1 MKNSYI
7 ARQAIFDRKLNTI
20 GYELLFRD
28 SPNNQFPDI
37 DKDVA
42 TSKLIIQNHIHGDI
56 QALSMGKLAFINFT
70 EKCLINKYPLMF
82 DHNTIVIELI
92 GIKSPSKNIVKV
104 VKFYADKGYKI
115 ALTEYD
121 LESHWDIIFD
131 YLTFIKVNMNNINPK
146 RLLDLHHKIKSFN
159 IKLAAEHVETN
170 YQRQSLAEVGFNYYQ
185 GYFYHQPEIIEGET
199 LAPIKIQMLNLLT
212 ETFQTPINFDNI
224 AEIMSH
230 DVNLTIGLL
239 KMVNNVSTGT
249 KVNITSLKFAVAYL
263 GEEKLKQFV
272 SILALS
278 ELTSDEPDEVANQ
291 SLITARLMLAL
302 SSHKR
307 YKAVSGEAFIT
318 GLLSLLDVILHMP
331 IQDIVETMPLAE
343 SITKALLHTDG
354 LLGELL
360 DLTKT
365 YILGNS
371 NNMAMRLE
379 EYGIEAHLIQQEFIS
394 ASKWC
399 HDLNH

>member
-37 DKDVA
+37 DLDVA
-42 TSKLIIQNHIHGDI
+42 TSKLIIENHIHGDI

-70 EKCLINKYPLMF
+70 ETCLINKYPLMF
-82 DHNTIVIELI
+82 DHRTIVIELI
-92 GIKSPSKNIVKV
+92 GIKVPSKNIVKI

-121 LESHWDIIFD
+121 LNSHWDMIFN
-131 YLTFIKVNMNNINPK
+131 YLTFIKINMNNVNPK
-146 RLLDLHHKIKSFN
+146 RLLDLHHKLKPFN
-159 IKLAAEHVETN
+159 IKLAAEHVETD

-185 GYFYHQPEIIEGET
+185 GYFYHQPEIIEGQT
-199 LAPIKIQMLNLLT
+199 LAPIKVQMLNLLT
-212 ETFQTPINFDNI
+212 ATFQTPINFDSI

-249 KVNITSLKFAVAYL
+249 KVKITSLKSAVAYL
-263 GEEKLKQFV
+263 GEEKVKQFV

-278 ELTSDEPDEVANQ
+278 ELTSDELDEVSIQ

-302 SSHKR
+302 SSNTR
-307 YKAVSGEAFIT
+307 YKVVSGEAFIT

-331 IQDIVETMPLAE
+331 IQEIVEKMPLAE
-343 SITKALLHTDG
+343 PITKALLHTDG

-360 DLTKT
+360 DLTKA

-371 NNMAMRLE
+371 DNMAIRLE
-379 EYGIEAHLIQQEFIS
+379 ECGIEAQFIQQEFIS

-399 HDLNH
+399 HGLNY